1 MELEPILR
9 AASRANKLTPIFK
22 NYPTVPASERDLA
35 FVVKETTQV
44 NSVLNAIGKA
54 AGPLMENVQLLDRYK
69 GAPVEIGYCS
79 LNVRLRFRSEDKT
92 LRDEQVEPL
101 MKTVRE
107 MLLEKFNAQLRV

>member
-1 MELEPILR
+1 M
-9 AASRANKLTPIFK
+9 
-22 NYPTVPASERDLA
+22 
-35 FVVKETTQV
+35 

-54 AGPLMENVQLLDRYK
+54 AGPLLENVQLLDRYK
-69 GAPVEIGYCS
+69 GAPVETGYCS
-79 LNVRLRFRSEDKT
+79 LNVRLRFRSEDTT